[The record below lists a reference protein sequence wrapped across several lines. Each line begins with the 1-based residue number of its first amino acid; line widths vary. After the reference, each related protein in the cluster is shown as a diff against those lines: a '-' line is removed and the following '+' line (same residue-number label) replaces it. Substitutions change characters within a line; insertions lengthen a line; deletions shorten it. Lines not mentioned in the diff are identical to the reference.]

1 MLLRPA
7 RFPRAGPR
15 LFLAKTQEESTM
27 TTTRRTRQLA
37 ASAVAAALGVTA
49 LAGCGSSD
57 DQASGSGGTKGSG
70 SKTVTLVS
78 HDSFNASKDVLKE
91 FTEETGYTVKVL
103 KSGDAGVA
111 LNQEILTKGS
121 PRGDV
126 FFGVD
131 NTLLSR
137 ALDSGLFAP
146 YQAKGLDRVA
156 ADTRLDADKHRVT
169 PVDTGDICVNYDKK
183 FFADKKLA
191 PPQSFDDL
199 AKPAYKN
206 LLVTENAG
214 TSSPG
219 LGFLLGTVA
228 AYGEKGYQDYWKKL
242 KSNGVKVVDGWEQ
255 AYNEEFSGSA
265 GGKKAKADRPL
276 VVSYASSPPVEVLY
290 AKPQPKTAPTGVATG
305 TCFRQIEFA
314 GLLTGAKNEAG
325 GKALL
330 DFLISKRF
338 QEDMPLN
345 MFVNP
350 VAKDAKL
357 PELFTE
363 FGATVDR
370 PATVAPDL
378 IAKNREQWVQSW
390 SSLVVK

>member
-1 MLLRPA
+1 
-7 RFPRAGPR
+7 
-15 LFLAKTQEESTM
+15 M
-27 TTTRRTRQLA
+27 TTTRRTTGTTRGSVRLTA
-37 ASAVAAALGVTA
+37 TAVVAALGITA
-49 LAGCGSSD
+49 LAGCGSADTSS
-57 DQASGSGGTKGSG
+57 SGSGGTKGTG
-70 SKTVTLVS
+70 PKTVTLVS
-78 HDSFNASKDVLKE
+78 HDSFNASDAVLKE

-137 ALDSGLFAP
+137 ALDSGLFTP
-146 YQAKGLDRVA
+146 YEAKGIDRVEA
-156 ADTRLDADKHRVT
+156 ATRLDAEHRVT
-169 PVDTGDICVNYDKK
+169 PVDTGDVCVNYDKK
-183 FFADKKLA
+183 YFADKKLA
-191 PPQSFDDL
+191 PPRTFDDL

-206 LLVTENAG
+206 LLVTENAA

-242 KSNGVKVVDGWEQ
+242 KDNGVKVVDGWEQ

-265 GGKKAKADRPL
+265 GGRKAKADRPL

-290 AKPQPKTAPTGVATG
+290 AKPQPAEAPTGVATG

-314 GLLTGAKNEAG
+314 GLLNGAKNEAG

-330 DFLISKRF
+330 DFLIGKRF

-350 VAKDAKL
+350 VVPDAKL
-357 PELFTE
+357 PELFTK
-363 FGATVDR
+363 FGETVEK
-370 PATVAPDL
+370 PTTVAPDL

>member
-1 MLLRPA
+1 MNSQLR
-7 RFPRAGPR
+7 RAV
-15 LFLAKTQEESTM
+15 
-27 TTTRRTRQLA
+27 RTALVGAVGVCVLA
-37 ASAVAAALGVTA
+37 A
-49 LAGCGSSD
+49 CGGESKDKDPSGG
-57 DQASGSGGTKGSG
+57 ASGP
-70 SKTVTLVS
+70 KTVTLVS
-78 HDSFNASKDVLKE
+78 HDSFAASDAVLKE
-91 FTEETGYTVKVL
+91 FTARTGYTVKVL
-103 KSGDAGVA
+103 KSGDAGTA
-111 LNQEILTKGS
+111 LNKEILTKGS
-121 PRGDV
+121 PQGDV

-137 ALDSGLFAP
+137 ALDNDLFTP
-146 YQAKGLDRVA
+146 YEAKGLDQVA
-156 ADTRLDADKHRVT
+156 QEVQLDAGKHRVT

-191 PPQSFDDL
+191 PPRTFADL
-199 AKPAYKN
+199 AKPEYKN
-206 LLVTENAG
+206 MLVVENAA

-219 LGFLLGTVA
+219 LGFLLGTIGE
-228 AYGEKGYQDYWKKL
+228 YGESGWQGYWNKL
-242 KSNGVKVVDGWEQ
+242 KDNGVKVVDGWEQ

-265 GGKKAKADRPL
+265 GGKKAGADRPL

-290 AKPQPKTAPTGVATG
+290 SEPQPAQAPTGVATG

-330 DFLISKRF
+330 DFLISKKF

-350 VAKDAKL
+350 VVEDAKL
-357 PELFTE
+357 PELFTKH
-363 FGATVDR
+363 GAVVEK
-370 PATVAPDL
+370 PETVAADS
-378 IAKNREQWVQSW
+378 IAKNREQWVRSW